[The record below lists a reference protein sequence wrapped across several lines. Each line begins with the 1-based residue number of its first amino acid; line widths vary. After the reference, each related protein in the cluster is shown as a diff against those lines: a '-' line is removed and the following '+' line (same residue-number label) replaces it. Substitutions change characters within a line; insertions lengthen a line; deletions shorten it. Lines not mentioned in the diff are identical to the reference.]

1 MLRRIIL
8 GEAAPGGADGERRIL
23 VLGAGAVGGYFGGRL
38 AEASRDVTF
47 LVRLPR
53 AGTLAERGLTVS
65 SPLAISMFRRWPRT
79 DAVAPAREDGYRRCP
94 IPCIVLN
101 GDVVASDVGRGR
113 DAAVALRI
121 DDHLMPHAGVSPD
134 SPIPRARR

>member
-1 MLRRIIL
+1 VLRRIIL

-23 VLGAGAVGGYFGGRL
+23 VLGDGAVGGYFGGRL

-65 SPLAISMFRRWPRT
+65 SPLGDFHVSS
-79 DAVAPAREDGYRRCP
+79 VAADGC
-94 IPCIVLN
+94 
-101 GDVVASDVGRGR
+101 GRAGSGTR
-113 DAAVALRI
+113 VIAAVRFHVLFSMAMWLPVMSVEVVM
-121 DDHLMPHAGVSPD
+121 LL
-134 SPIPRARR
+134 